1 MLTLSPHGTC
11 FSTVSELLLE
21 EPWFWTGM
29 MVKPSKAESKYWRHL
44 GGSTLQ
50 RHLFQVANRTKL
62 VIFYLKHI

>member
-29 MVKPSKAESKYWRHL
+29 MVKASKAESKY
-44 GGSTLQ
+44 
-50 RHLFQVANRTKL
+50 
-62 VIFYLKHI
+62 